1 MKHFG
6 LEIPE
11 GTNGVTNLTAPT
23 GTSFPSLENAGE
35 LFFRTDSNK
44 LYVHGT
50 LIGGSPPQWIDL
62 TATGGSTTLSGLSD
76 VVLGSPISDNYVLTY
91 DATSGT
97 WGAQP
102 PADGGTTVS
111 DFYYIVT
118 AATQSV
124 FSGPDHNGDTLV
136 YAPGSEV
143 VFLDGVRLVGEGSP
157 RDYTAT
163 NGTSI
168 VLTTPATM
176 DSHLQVLA
184 FDVGDPASVR
194 GEHFVYT
201 ATASQ
206 SNFSGVDD
214 NGETLSYVN
223 GQEMVFLN
231 GVRLRRDGSPSD
243 YDADDGV
250 NINLNIGSAGV
261 PSVSAGDTI
270 QVFVYNLADASTGTL
285 GGLLDVTLGSP
296 LSDGQVL
303 TYDSATQL
311 WGAEDVAATLGQLTD
326 VTFGSPISDGHVL
339 TYDSSSGLWGAEAA
353 AGGSLVSGEH
363 FIYEASG
370 AQTVFTGADHNGNV
384 LSYVPGQ
391 EMVFLNGVRLRR
403 DGSPNDYTASNGTSI
418 ILNVATAAN
427 DHVQIFAY
435 GVSAAEQLFQQSQDR
450 QSYIAHGGSPGQTV
464 FAANYTVGFV
474 DVFLNGARL
483 SDAGSPPDFIATD
496 GNTIVLTTPAAAGAL
511 VEIIGYTTA
520 DVSSIATR
528 KNAIINGDMRI
539 SQRGTS
545 FPALGSTFYGID
557 RWSVRKT
564 GVVVW
569 TMSQESSGGPN
580 DNFPY
585 WMKMLVTTPDSSI
598 IASDRGYLYTIIE
611 GYDYAAL
618 RGKECTISF
627 WVRDAVTG
635 THCVALASGS
645 DDSSYIME
653 YTIGS
658 ADTWEYKTL
667 TLTLAET
674 FGTWAVDNTAGIRVQ
689 FAMLAGTDW
698 HGSANTWLNTS
709 NDYATS
715 NIVNSA
721 ATTSNVFGLTGVQ
734 LEIGSSATTFDHRP
748 FEQEYELCRRY
759 YHKSFALETA
769 PADGASEYGNAVNDQ
784 THSTGTVF
792 LFYKHITPMRTIPSL
807 TLYNPRVGGTAGRMT
822 NSAADDSGVTATTNN
837 AQKGFMVQSGAA
849 QGANNWYVHFT
860 ADAEL

>member
-62 TATGGSTTLSGLSD
+62 TATGGSTTLAGLTD
-76 VVLGSPISDNYVLTY
+76 VS
-91 DATSGT
+91 
-97 WGAQP
+97 
-102 PADGGTTVS
+102 
-111 DFYYIVT
+111 
-118 AATQSV
+118 
-124 FSGPDHNGDTLV
+124 
-136 YAPGSEV
+136 
-143 VFLDGVRLVGEGSP
+143 
-157 RDYTAT
+157 
-163 NGTSI
+163 
-168 VLTTPATM
+168 
-176 DSHLQVLA
+176 
-184 FDVGDPASVR
+184 
-194 GEHFVYT
+194 
-201 ATASQ
+201 
-206 SNFSGVDD
+206 
-214 NGETLSYVN
+214 
-223 GQEMVFLN
+223 
-231 GVRLRRDGSPSD
+231 
-243 YDADDGV
+243 
-250 NINLNIGSAGV
+250 
-261 PSVSAGDTI
+261 
-270 QVFVYNLADASTGTL
+270 
-285 GGLLDVTLGSP
+285 LGSP
-296 LSDGQVL
+296 LV
-303 TYDSATQL
+303 
-311 WGAEDVAATLGQLTD
+311 
-326 VTFGSPISDGHVL
+326 DGHVL
-339 TYDSSSGLWGAEAA
+339 TYDSLSGLWGPEAA
-353 AGGSLVSGEH
+353 TGGASVSGDH

-403 DGSPNDYTASNGTSI
+403 AGSPNDYTASNGISI

-450 QSYIAHGGSPGQTV
+450 QSYIATAGQTSFV
-464 FAANYTVGFV
+464 ANYTVGFV

-483 SDAGSPPDFIATD
+483 SETGSPPDFIAAD
-496 GNTIVLTTPAAAGAL
+496 GNTIVLTTGASAGAL

-545 FPALGSTFYGID
+545 FPALGSTIYGLD

-585 WMKMLVTTPDSSI
+585 WMKMLVTTPDSSL

-667 TLTLAET
+667 TFTFAET
-674 FGTWAVDNTAGIRVQ
+674 YGTWAVDNTAGVRVQ

-715 NIVNSA
+715 SIVNSA

-734 LEIGSSATTFDHRP
+734 LEIGSSATSFDYRLI
-748 FEQEYELCRRY
+748 EDELALCQRY
-759 YHKSFALETA
+759 YEKSYNLGTDPGTDITNATGNDERSIESLSYDT
-769 PADGASEYGNAVNDQ
+769 GNAIA
-784 THSTGTVF
+784 GTTFKVR
-792 LFYKHITPMRTIPSL
+792 KRTSPTV
-807 TLYNPRVGGTAGRMT
+807 TLYNNTGT
-822 NSAADDSGVTATTNN
+822 SGAVTGPNGSVN
-837 AQKGFMVQSGAA
+837 AIAVKPFETGWQWINRQSGNNFNLSSSN
-849 QGANNWYVHFT
+849 ANWIEYHFT